1 MRTLITGI
9 IFLLAAQSSFCQ
21 IELLERKEFDLRDD
35 ENIVL
40 TYVIGKKGL
49 FTLGIEEIKGGNDNY
64 IFTKYD
70 TDLDK
75 SFSESFEKE
84 SRIQRVGFFPNEDT
98 SVLYCLFENKR
109 EWIIKQIDVM
119 NGGLTE
125 SRFEK
130 ADPYFVRN
138 GSLPNCVDGK
148 LFLKGLRKK
157 KPHLMILELK
167 SGFQNIQ
174 EIEGINT
181 KRSIESFA
189 FDTNLDRL
197 IVFLRDGKDLKKAV
211 MYLQILDLNGKVL
224 SNIQLEKESEF
235 SIIDGRIT
243 WIDDDSFILAGTYGL
258 GAKSTVASG
267 YYFSKW
273 NGAVQEFITYHSFTE
288 FENFFSYLPER
299 TQKRLEKKKQ
309 RKSDRGLTDFIKT
322 RVAIHPVIVN
332 GSVYRLI
339 GEVYYPTYRTETYSS
354 MGPNGT
360 MTTSTRQVF
369 DGYQYSHAAILD
381 IDEEG
386 NKIKDYCF
394 KMFLMDKPWSVVL
407 KLRVKQ
413 EADGNMHFIFTDM
426 GSIRAASITADGEIT
441 QTDFGRAETG
451 VEGDKVWTSSTS
463 SYYWFDNVY
472 VMVGWQRIKNKENM
486 DVNKKRNVFFINKI
500 SYSSSWE

>member
-1 MRTLITGI
+1 MRLLITGFI
-9 IFLLAAQSSFCQ
+9 CFLAAQSAFGQ

-84 SRIQRVGFFPNEDT
+84 SKIQRVGFFPNEDT
-98 SVLYCLFENKR
+98 SVLFCLFENKK
-109 EWIIKQIDVM
+109 EWIIKQIDVN

-130 ADPYFVRN
+130 ADPYFLRSGV
-138 GSLPNCVDGK
+138 LQNCVDGK
-148 LFLKGLRKK
+148 LYLKGTRKK
-157 KPHLMILELK
+157 KPHLLIMDLK

-174 EIEGINT
+174 EIEGINS

-189 FDTNLDRL
+189 FDTNLNRL
-197 IVFLRDGKDLKKAV
+197 IIFLRDGKDLKKAV
-211 MYLQILDLNGKVL
+211 MYLQILDLNGRIL
-224 SNIQLEKESEF
+224 SNIQLEKASDF

-273 NGAVQEFITYHSFTE
+273 NGTVQEFITYHSFTE

-299 TQKRLEKKKQ
+299 VQKRLEKKKQ

-322 RVAIHPVIVN
+322 RVAIHPVVVN

-339 GEVYYPTYRTETYSS
+339 GEVYYPTYRTETYRT

-360 MTTSTRQVF
+360 MITSTRQVF
-369 DGYQYSHAAILD
+369 DGFQYSHAAILD

-386 NKIKDYCF
+386 KKIKDYCF

-413 EADGNMHFIFTDM
+413 
-426 GSIRAASITADGEIT
+426 
-441 QTDFGRAETG
+441 
-451 VEGDKVWTSSTS
+451 
-463 SYYWFDNVY
+463 
-472 VMVGWQRIKNKENM
+472 
-486 DVNKKRNVFFINKI
+486 
-500 SYSSSWE
+500 